1 MSWVETTFEKLY
13 SVGSRNGI
21 YKPSKYHGRGT
32 KIVNMGELFGYD
44 FICNQ
49 PMKLV
54 ELTPKETGTSS
65 LSDGDLLFGRRS
77 LIEAGAGK
85 CSLVVGLSE
94 ATTFESSII
103 RVRPDKKQV
112 NPRYLY
118 YFFRSPVGRGRISAI
133 VTGTNVK
140 GIRGSELSQILVRMP
155 AERNVQDRIAD
166 VLQNYDD
173 LIATN
178 TRRIELLE
186 RSARLLFEEW
196 FVRLR
201 YPGHEHDKIVDGVP
215 EGWSRKTLGDIA
227 QTNAESVSNKNLPNE
242 ITYID
247 IASVKEGCILAKTRL
262 TSEEAPGRARRRAKG

>member
-1 MSWVETTFEKLY
+1 
-13 SVGSRNGI
+13 
-21 YKPSKYHGRGT
+21 
-32 KIVNMGELFGYD
+32 
-44 FICNQ
+44 
-49 PMKLV
+49 MKLV

-155 AERNVQDRIAD
+155 AARNVQDRIAD
-166 VLQNYDD
+166 VLQNYDG
-173 LIATN
+173 LIAT
-178 TRRIELLE
+178 
-186 RSARLLFEEW
+186 
-196 FVRLR
+196 
-201 YPGHEHDKIVDGVP
+201 
-215 EGWSRKTLGDIA
+215 
-227 QTNAESVSNKNLPNE
+227 
-242 ITYID
+242 
-247 IASVKEGCILAKTRL
+247 
-262 TSEEAPGRARRRAKG
+262 